1 MNRQIAS
8 RQRKVM
14 SQPPEQAR
22 GPVPSIA
29 SAQNFSNM
37 QQQQQL
43 QQQQLQQQQL
53 QQQRQYQSQSLPPP
67 PRQAQSQRRPPE
79 PQGQAQQ
86 QRLPNGMPSQVT
98 IPQAISVIVSRL
110 NRIESRVANAP
121 LMDRQGNEQV
131 DDTNEID
138 NALGQLFERVT
149 ELETNQETII
159 SKQNEYVAKMI
170 KLENDLRE
178 SKDMIIRLQSFSIDT
193 TNKLLSF
200 SNNAFSNPSM
210 GSSINSSTNSI
221 VSLDEPL
228 TVVIKEIIQNEL
240 VDNAENGDNN

>member
-43 QQQQLQQQQL
+43 QQQQLQQQ
-53 QQQRQYQSQSLPPP
+53 RQYQSQSLPPP

-79 PQGQAQQ
+79 PQVQGQGQAQQ
-86 QRLPNGMPSQVT
+86 HRLPNGMPSQVT